1 MKIMIDDSTDSKD
14 KAIRMINALYYNKN
28 QSIPNENNND
38 EPATEPQK
46 KYIDQLGIEYTNK
59 VTKKEASKLIEL
71 HVNGGE

>member
-46 KYIDQLGIEYTNK
+46 KYMDQLGIEYTNK